1 MGSFC
6 LLVSTRTYIVNMHR
20 RVGCH
25 NKDLGI
31 VAYYLELWGCVR
43 FVNTFIKLKP
53 HMFYV
58 VMVLQKAVQ
67 MQ

>member
-1 MGSFC
+1 
-6 LLVSTRTYIVNMHR
+6 MHR

-25 NKDLGI
+25 NKGLGL

-43 FVNTFIKLKP
+43 FVNAFIKLKP
-53 HMFYV
+53 HMLYV
-58 VMVLQKAVQ
+58 MALQKAVQ